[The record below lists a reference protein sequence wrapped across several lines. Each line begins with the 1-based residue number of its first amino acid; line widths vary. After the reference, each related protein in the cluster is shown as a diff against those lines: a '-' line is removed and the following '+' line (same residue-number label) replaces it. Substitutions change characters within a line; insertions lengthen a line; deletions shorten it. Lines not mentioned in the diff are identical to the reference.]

1 MHTEREAP
9 FLDPDPSAFI
19 HLADGGFVAD
29 TEVMTVTGP
38 TTVSELSSADSVLA
52 LNPTTGIL
60 KLKSIVRVEPV
71 TDVDRTIAIET
82 QRSDLRVA
90 PDHRLVYTTKSGST
104 PRFARA
110 RDLDER
116 YDYRFLNDWRFRS
129 GTHLD
134 EVDVTEFV
142 DEYEVCAVTA
152 DHGHT
157 FRAALPDGCE
167 PSRRTSHT
175 GYYFDSETFKQF
187 QADIE
192 ASADETTIHAGPKC
206 WRRPYRFDG
215 DDFIEFLGWF
225 ISEGSV
231 YWQSTSD
238 SAEVKLAQKTDKH
251 RSAIAALFERM
262 GIRVNENNSG
272 FSFSST
278 LYGELFEALC
288 GSQSKK
294 KRIPQFIWNCSL
306 DQKRLL
312 LETLL
317 TGDGN
322 KRRTYYTASDELAG
336 DVLRLML
343 ELGMKPRY
351 TRRDSCW
358 QIYMRTTNDGFQSS
372 EHVFS
377 TRTDC
382 PLYRL
387 TIRDFSLVMAGR
399 NGKFQWVSVSEVA

>member
-1 MHTEREAP
+1 MHTEYKTA
-9 FLDPDPSAFI
+9 FLDRDPSAVTE
-19 HLADGGFVAD
+19 LADGGFAAD

-38 TTVSELSSADSVLA
+38 TTISELSRDDSVLT

-60 KLKSIVRVEPV
+60 KPKAVVRVEPV
-71 TDVDRTIAIET
+71 ADTDRTIAIET
-82 QRSDLRVA
+82 RRSDLRVA
-90 PDHRLVYTTKSGST
+90 PDHRIVYATKADST
-104 PRFARA
+104 PRFIRA
-110 RDLDER
+110 CDLDER

-129 GTHLD
+129 GSYLD
-134 EVDVTEFV
+134 DVDVTEFV
-142 DEYEVCAVTA
+142 DEYEICAATA

-157 FRAALPDGCE
+157 FRAALPDGCV
-167 PSRRTSHT
+167 PSRRNSYA
-175 GYYFDSETFKQF
+175 GYYFDTETFKEF
-187 QADIE
+187 QAAIE
-192 ASADETTIHAGPKC
+192 ATADETTTHTGPKC

-215 DDFIEFLGWF
+215 NDFIEFLGWF

-238 SAEVKLAQKTDKH
+238 TAEVKLAQKTDEH
-251 RSAIAALFERM
+251 RSAIKALFGRM
-262 GIRVNENNSG
+262 GITVNESNSG

-288 GSQSKK
+288 GTESKK
-294 KRIPQFIWNCSL
+294 KRIPQFIWDCSL

-317 TGDGN
+317 AGDGSQ
-322 KRRTYYTASDELAG
+322 RRTYFTASDELAS

-372 EHVFS
+372 EHVSS
-377 TRTDC
+377 TAADG
-382 PLYRL
+382 PLYQL

-399 NGKFQWVSVSEVA
+399 NGKFQWVGVSNVA